1 MWVCDPD
8 LKVLTLSDE
17 GQVTAIL
24 RDPNFEEEAIPESS
38 VVKLD
43 ENNKSQSE
51 EIHDEDIEMESGE
64 KDPSG
69 EQIDID

>member
-17 GQVTAIL
+17 GQVTAIS
-24 RDPNFEEEAIPESS
+24 RDPNFVEEAIPENM

-64 KDPSG
+64 KDASG